1 MGVVS
6 GHRHRK
12 GTRMPR
18 LAAPL
23 AAFLT
28 LVAVALV
35 VLTPSAPAAT
45 ERTKCG
51 TVVATAFTGNRKW
64 YVGVDKISCAAGK
77 LTIVPLTKLAA
88 STRKRNTVK
97 TGSFTCMI
105 YPGGGECKGKAGAAV
120 GFASALF
127 GAP

>member
-1 MGVVS
+1 
-6 GHRHRK
+6 
-12 GTRMPR
+12 MPR

-23 AAFLT
+23 AALVT

-88 STRKRNTVK
+88 TTRKRNTVK
-97 TGSFTCMI
+97 TGSFTCMVA
-105 YPGGGECKGKAGAAV
+105 PGVGECKGKAGAAV
-120 GFASALF
+120 GFASAVY